1 MSYKYNYKKIG
12 IRKDTFYVD
21 NEQMELLDILRKK
34 NIYSMMDLK
43 KYIVCLIKDNKLDMF

>member
-1 MSYKYNYKKIG
+1 MGYKYNYKKIG

-43 KYIVCLIKDNKLDMF
+43 KYIACLIKDNKLDMF